1 MPALSIMGGDYRP
14 QHEPMTQI
22 LLVAHAPLASAL
34 LAVAQHVFAELGTSV
49 RAIDVAPQDD
59 STKVE
64 GSIRSA
70 LRDLLDNA
78 ARLAATA
85 PEPEGEKLG
94 EKLREKASERMPEV
108 LVLVDVFGATPCNAA
123 LAAADGLPVRVVTG
137 VSVPMLWR
145 VLGYADKAMDELVLS
160 AVAGAAQGAFH
171 ASVSRRQNQNT
182 LTSAHDHEHHHH
194 Q

>member
-1 MPALSIMGGDYRP
+1 
-14 QHEPMTQI
+14 MTQI

-34 LAVAQHVFAELGTSV
+34 LAVAQHVFAELGSSM

-59 STKVE
+59 VHQLE
-64 GSIRSA
+64 VSIRSA
-70 LRDLLDNA
+70 LRGLLDDAGLQAAGGPAPVGEKTREKTAENA
-78 ARLAATA
+78 TEKTPEKA
-85 PEPEGEKLG
+85 PEAKV
-94 EKLREKASERMPEV
+94 PEV

-182 LTSAHDHEHHHH
+182 LPAAHDHEHHHH
-194 Q
+194 QQ

>member
-1 MPALSIMGGDYRP
+1 MSGRRRP
-14 QHEPMTQI
+14 NLEPMTQI

-34 LAVAQHVFAELGTSV
+34 LAVAQHVFAELGTSM

-59 STKVE
+59 VHQVE
-64 GSIRSA
+64 ISIRNA
-70 LRDLLDNA
+70 LRGLLDSAGLPA
-78 ARLAATA
+78 AGGAETVNDKAAQK
-85 PEPEGEKLG
+85 P
-94 EKLREKASERMPEV
+94 PEV

-123 LAAADGLPVRVVTG
+123 LAAAEGLPVRVVTG

-182 LTSAHDHEHHHH
+182 LPAAHDHEHHHH
-194 Q
+194 QQ

>member
-1 MPALSIMGGDYRP
+1 
-14 QHEPMTQI
+14 MTQI

-34 LAVAQHVFAELGTSV
+34 LAVAQHVFAELGSSM

-59 STKVE
+59 VHQVE
-64 GSIRSA
+64 VAIRSA
-70 LRDLLDNA
+70 LRGLLDGA
-78 ARLAATA
+78 ARPAVGA
-85 PEPEGEKLG
+85 PE
-94 EKLREKASERMPEV
+94 KATEV

-182 LTSAHDHEHHHH
+182 LPAAHDHEHHHH
-194 Q
+194 QQ